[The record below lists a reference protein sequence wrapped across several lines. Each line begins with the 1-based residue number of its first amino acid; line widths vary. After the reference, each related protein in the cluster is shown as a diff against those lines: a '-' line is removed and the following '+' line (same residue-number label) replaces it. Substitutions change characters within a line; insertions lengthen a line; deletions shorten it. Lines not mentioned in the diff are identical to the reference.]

1 MPDAEAARRPP
12 RPPPFAR
19 ETMMQRFTDLKV
31 WQQAH
36 ALVLELYPLT
46 SRFPSDERYGVT
58 SQLRRAAVSVPS
70 NIAEGSKRR
79 SNAEYAHF
87 LNIAE
92 SSAAETE
99 YLLILSRDLGY
110 LPAEAVEP
118 FFANIAELARM
129 LHALRSKV
137 EQGV

>member
-1 MPDAEAARRPP
+1 
-12 RPPPFAR
+12 
-19 ETMMQRFTDLKV
+19 MQRFTDLKV

-46 SRFPSDERYGVT
+46 ARFPPEERYGIT
-58 SQLRRAAVSVPS
+58 SQLRRAAVSIPS

-79 SNAEYAHF
+79 SNADYAHF

-99 YLLILSRDLGY
+99 YLLVLSRDLDY
-110 LPAEAVEP
+110 LAAQNAEQLLAKL
-118 FFANIAELARM
+118 ADIARM
-129 LHALRSKV
+129 LHALRNKV
-137 EQGV
+137 EQTDAL